1 MSKSTDQQINRS
13 TESTRINNTVLTEL
27 DLVKYLKRTIETVLD
42 LDSPI
47 KYELTN
53 SLIFENQQMHFIL
66 DDYLL
71 SRSSDFLTKLIKEYG
86 DQQENIK

>member
-1 MSKSTDQQINRS
+1 MSSTGSTDQQINR
-13 TESTRINNTVLTEL
+13 STRINNTVLTEL

-86 DQQENIK
+86 DQQEIIK